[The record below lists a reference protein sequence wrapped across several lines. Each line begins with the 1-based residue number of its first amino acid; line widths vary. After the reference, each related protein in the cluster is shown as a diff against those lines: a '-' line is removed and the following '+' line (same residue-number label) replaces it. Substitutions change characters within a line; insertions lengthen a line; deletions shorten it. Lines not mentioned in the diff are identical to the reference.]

1 MNLLVSGLI
10 SGVLF
15 GFLLQKARVIRYDK
29 QIGALRLIDMTIV
42 KFVLSAVIVAIVGI
56 HIIHLLGIA
65 KPLILPT
72 RLGANIIGGLIFGIG
87 WGLLGYCP
95 GTSLGALGEGR
106 YDSLWGIIGMIAGAG
121 LFAEAFPKM
130 NQTIFSWGQMGSVTI
145 PQVLGVNPWVVII
158 AMIIGVIALFVWFEK
173 KNL

>member
-1 MNLLVSGLI
+1 MNLPISGLI

-15 GFLLQKARVIRYDK
+15 GFFLQKARVIRYDK
-29 QIGALRLIDMTIV
+29 QIAALRLIDMTIV
-42 KFVLSAVIVAIVGI
+42 KFLLSAIITGAAGVY
-56 HIIHLLGIA
+56 IIHSLGIA

-72 RLGANIIGGLIFGIG
+72 IFGANIIGGLIFGIG

-106 YDSLWGIIGMIAGAG
+106 YDALWGIIGMITGAG
-121 LFAEAFPKM
+121 LYAEAFPKM
-130 NQTIFSWGQMGSVTI
+130 QQTIRTWGDMGPVTL
-145 PQVLGVNPWVVII
+145 PQIAGVNPWVVII
-158 AMIIGVIALFVWFEK
+158 AFIAGGITLFAWFEK

>member
-15 GFLLQKARVIRYDK
+15 GFFMQKARVIRYDK

-42 KFVLSAVIVAIVGI
+42 KFILSAVLVAMVGV
-56 HIIHLLGIA
+56 HILQVLGIA

-106 YDSLWGIIGMIAGAG
+106 YDALWGIFGMIAGAG
-121 LFAEAFPKM
+121 LYAEAFPKI
-130 NQTIFSWGQMGSVTI
+130 NQTILTWGQMGSVTV
-145 PQVLGVNPWVVII
+145 PQVLGLNPWVVII
-158 AMIIGVIALFVWFEK
+158 AFIIGGISLFIWFEK

>member
-1 MNLLVSGLI
+1 MVSGLI

-15 GFLLQKARVIRYDK
+15 GFFMQKARVIRYDK
-29 QIGALRLIDMTIV
+29 QIGALRLLDMTIV
-42 KFVLSAVIVAIVGI
+42 KFLLSAVLVAMVGV
-56 HIIHLLGIA
+56 HILHLLGIA

-106 YDSLWGIIGMIAGAG
+106 YDALWGIFGMIAGAG
-121 LFAEAFPKM
+121 LYAEAFPKI
-130 NQTIFSWGQMGSVTI
+130 NQTILTWGQMGSVTV
-145 PQVLGVNPWVVII
+145 PQVLGLNPWVVII
-158 AMIIGVIALFVWFEK
+158 AFIIGGISLFVWFEK